1 MTTRSRSARIPA
13 AVVALGLAV
22 ALTVAACGD
31 SSSDSPAEASTPTTG
46 AAVTGDPTRIEVTVG
61 VDSGEDRVEH
71 VAAGAAVT
79 LVITNGAEPAEYHVH
94 GIDLEVAAEADQTVT
109 LDFAATVDGPYEVED
124 HETGAVIL
132 VIEVDQ

>member
-1 MTTRSRSARIPA
+1 MTTRSRSGRIPA
-13 AVVALGLAV
+13 TVAALGLVTTLAV
-22 ALTVAACGD
+22 TACSDSDPVVAPA
-31 SSSDSPAEASTPTTG
+31 SSSAAPSPTDE
-46 AAVTGDPTRIEVTVG
+46 PTRIEVTVG
-61 VDSGEDRVEH
+61 VDSGDDRIEH

-79 LVITNGAEPAEYHVH
+79 LVITNGPEAAEYHVH

-109 LDFAATVDGPYEVED
+109 LDFAATATGPYEVED